1 MQRKA
6 QFVERDLMKQPLTEA
21 ELEALHQRVGS
32 ARDLVKPINQKDVE
46 GMKDA
51 EILRYLAEN
60 PNSVRR
66 PIVDFDGKAI
76 TLGFK
81 PDAKKKIEEE
91 LAGR

>member
-21 ELEALHQRVGS
+21 ELEALHKRVGS

-66 PIVDFDGKAI
+66 PIVDFDGKTL